1 MISYVLAILL
11 SAGNADIPMSVF
23 GFVKHYDTMED
34 CQVAAKEL
42 RKQAPDDK
50 KNSIGCL
57 RLVVG
62 DTKEV

>member
-11 SAGNADIPMSVF
+11 QTTPLSVF
-23 GFVKHYDTMED
+23 GFVQHYDTMEE
-34 CQVAAKEL
+34 CNNAAKEL

-57 RLVVG
+57 RLLVEIEG
-62 DTKEV
+62 K